1 MKGEKSDCNN
11 SPGFLATCA
20 GAIGVSCLSRFI
32 FAEIKMNETPQ
43 SAEQLPVVPIR
54 RGDFLRLLLRRDKTP
69 VAILIVAGI
78 VGTLAGLVGV
88 AFEKAV
94 NWVQAERLS
103 LLTHPPGWIAW
114 PLAFVLSALLAVI
127 GYWLVR
133 RFAPEAAGSGIPE
146 IEGALEELR
155 PVRWW
160 RVIPVKFIGGMGTLG
175 AGMVLGREGP
185 TVQLGGNIGRMVLD
199 LFRMRSTEARHS
211 LLATGAAAGLSA
223 AFNAPLAG
231 ILFIIEEMRLQF
243 RYSLISIKAVFIGVI
258 MSSIV
263 FRLFNGEHAV
273 IEVGKLTIAPVNTLW
288 LYLLLGMLFGAV
300 GVAFNS
306 LIFKTQDL
314 FQKLHGGVMKKALL
328 IGALLGGLCGI
339 LGMIVPEAAGGGFNL
354 IPIAAAGNYG
364 PGILIFIF
372 VARVVTTLLCFGS
385 GAPGGIFA
393 PMLALGTLL
402 GTAFGMVSAALFP
415 AYHLEA
421 GTFAIAGMGAL
432 FAASVRAP
440 LTGIVLVLEMTDN
453 YQLILAM
460 IITCLGATLM
470 AQFLGGKPLYSSL
483 LARTLA
489 KQQQQQDAQA
499 SGAQS
504 AKQGA

>member
-1 MKGEKSDCNN
+1 MSEL
-11 SPGFLATCA
+11 SPST
-20 GAIGVSCLSRFI
+20 
-32 FAEIKMNETPQ
+32 
-43 SAEQLPVVPIR
+43 EQLPVVPIR
-54 RGDFLRLLLRRDKTP
+54 RGDYLRLLLRRDKTP

-94 NWVQAERLS
+94 NLVQALRLS
-103 LLTHPPGWIAW
+103 ALSDAGSSLWLVL
-114 PLAFVLSALLAVI
+114 PLAFILSALLAVS

-133 RFAPEAAGSGIPE
+133 RFAPEASGSGIPE

-199 LFRMRSTEARHS
+199 LFRLRSAEARHS

-243 RYSLISIKAVFIGVI
+243 RYSVISIKAVFIGVI

-263 FRLFNGEHAV
+263 FRIFNGEHAV
-273 IEVGKLTIAPVNTLW
+273 IEVGRLSNAPVYTLW
-288 LYLLLGMLFGAV
+288 LYLLLGMLFGFI
-300 GVAFNS
+300 GVWFNT
-306 LIFKTQDL
+306 LIFRAQDM
-314 FQKLHGGVMKKALL
+314 FQKLHGGRMQKVLL
-328 IGALLGGLCGI
+328 TGALLGGLCGA
-339 LGMIVPEAAGGGFNL
+339 LGVIQPETAGGGFNL
-354 IPIAAAGNYG
+354 IPLAAAGHYTVG
-364 PGILIFIF
+364 MLLFIF
-372 VARVVTTLLCFGS
+372 LARMLTTLLCFGS

-402 GTAFGMVSAALFP
+402 GTVFGMVSSSLFP
-415 AYHLEA
+415 EWALQP

-453 YQLILAM
+453 YQLILPM
-460 IITCLGATLM
+460 IITCLGATLL

-489 KQQQQQDAQA
+489 RQQQQQDAE
-499 SGAQS
+499 S
-504 AKQGA
+504 ARKAQGANT

>member
-1 MKGEKSDCNN
+1 
-11 SPGFLATCA
+11 
-20 GAIGVSCLSRFI
+20 
-32 FAEIKMNETPQ
+32 MNETT
-43 SAEQLPVVPIR
+43 SSTEQLNTVPAR
-54 RGDFLRLLLRRDKTP
+54 RGDFLRLLLRKDKTP
-69 VAILIVAGI
+69 AAVLIVAGI

-94 NWVQAERLS
+94 NAVVSQRLS
-103 LLTHPPGWIAW
+103 MLATVEKHWVLVF
-114 PLAFVLSALLAVI
+114 PLSFILSALLAMV
-127 GYWLVR
+127 GYYLVR
-133 RFAPEAAGSGIPE
+133 RFAPEASGSGIPE

-160 RVIPVKFIGGMGTLG
+160 RVIPVKFVGGMGALG

-199 LFRMRSTEARHS
+199 IFRMKSTEARHS

-243 RYSLISIKAVFIGVI
+243 RYSVISIKAVFIGVI

-263 FRLFNGEHAV
+263 FRIFNGEGAV
-273 IEVGKLTIAPVNTLW
+273 IEVGKLANAPVNTLW
-288 LYLLLGMLFGAV
+288 LYLLLGMLFGVV
-300 GVAFNS
+300 GVLFNT
-306 LIFKTQDL
+306 LIFRTQDM
-314 FQKLHGGVMKKALL
+314 FQRLHGGNMRKVL
-328 IGALLGGLCGI
+328 IIGGVLGGICGV
-339 LGMIVPEAAGGGFNL
+339 LGVIEPEAAGGGFNL
-354 IPIAAAGNYG
+354 IPIAAAGNYTVG
-364 PGILIFIF
+364 MLLFIFIT
-372 VARVVTTLLCFGS
+372 RVVTTLLCFGS

-402 GTAFGMVSAALFP
+402 GTAYGMASASLFP
-415 AYHLEA
+415 AYHLQA

-453 YQLILAM
+453 YQLILPM
-460 IITCLGATLM
+460 IITCLGATLL

-489 KQQQQQDAQA
+489 KQQQKDDDKVA
-499 SGAQS
+499 AQS
-504 AKQGA
+504 ATQAAVKTADT